1 MAKLKADIAN
11 VNEEIL
17 YQKSG
22 VKTLEMFDEKLRRDD
37 QVYSG
42 AHANIGRANELRN
55 LEQSLDSEEKRHQ
68 MLIQQ
73 LISLKKNFTFPSG
86 SEESGSE
93 KVCLSWLTDL
103 SNFNCSKVEL
113 WSK

>member
-1 MAKLKADIAN
+1 MEKLKADIAN

-17 YQKSG
+17 YQQSG

-37 QVYSG
+37 QTYSG
-42 AHANIGRANELRN
+42 AHVNIGRANELRN
-55 LEQSLDSEEKRHQ
+55 IEQSLDSEEKRRQ

-93 KVCLSWLTDL
+93 KVCFKFVDGP
-103 SNFNCSKVEL
+103 F
-113 WSK
+113 